1 MKKQPETFESLL
13 RSFENRYDLRTVFD
27 DFLTLTL
34 CAFSPNPSTGKSHDE
49 DLYLET
55 IAKYKDDPLRYN
67 FPKMLSCLVLEMEEQ
82 MDSSMGNDV
91 LGSFYEKNL
100 YRKGASQY
108 FTPWPVCQLI
118 ANCSI
123 DTDEKEAKTERRL
136 RVLDSCCGSGR
147 LLLAGA
153 RLRGTLLYAYYGI
166 DLDHTCVKMT
176 ALNLFLN
183 GVFHGEVMWADAL
196 RPDDFRASYR
206 LSFLPF
212 GIFRITE
219 KEKSLLWY
227 LHASGF
233 PSAYKADFT
242 NEQWNSERKNDD
254 SESNS
259 ASQLNLF

>member
-1 MKKQPETFESLL
+1 MKKQTKTFESLL
-13 RSFENRYDLRTVFD
+13 RSFEYRYDLRTVFD

-34 CAFSPNPSTGKSHDE
+34 CAFSQNPLTGKSYDE
-49 DLYLET
+49 DLYMET
-55 IAKYKDDPLRYN
+55 IDKYREDPLRHH
-67 FPKMLSCLVLEMEEQ
+67 FPKMLAFLLSEMEERVD
-82 MDSSMGNDV
+82 DSSGNDV
-91 LGSFYEKNL
+91 LGNFYQEHL
-100 YRKGASQY
+100 YRKGAAQF

-118 ANCSI
+118 ANISI
-123 DTDEKEAKTERRL
+123 NTDEKEIETERRL
-136 RVLDSCCGSGR
+136 RVLDPCSG
-147 LLLAGA
+147 AK
-153 RLRGTLLYAYYGI
+153 LRGTLLYAYYGI

-196 RPDDFRASYR
+196 RPDDFRMSYK

-227 LHASGF
+227 LHVSGF
-233 PSAYKADFT
+233 PTAYKADFK